1 MTPAVEAG
9 QIEAEV
15 EAGAS
20 TSRRVREAVV
30 AGFAWAVS
38 AAGVIWGSIYL
49 GLGLPGAASYP
60 IGFALVSAVNV
71 LAYRRHRNFRLLAC
85 VQMFA
90 ILLVPAGLMLHLGGL
105 VESGAVGLWSLLA
118 PIGALLVIGSRF
130 ALGVFLAFAAAIV
143 AGLWADDRLGAVE
156 TLGSGARDA
165 FLLLNIVGVSL
176 VAFWAMRIFLTANDR
191 LSIEQHRLREIERSY
206 VAQEAMLRQQE
217 RLAILGKLSAGV
229 AHELNNPAA
238 AAGRATG
245 HLGEVVNRLVEEG
258 ISLAR
263 LGVGAEGLAWLWS
276 MVGEG
281 VSSDPL
287 DVADREDRLVTWL
300 TARSVE
306 NPWELANALAA
317 LGFDGPLLNQAVER
331 FSERQVIGSVQW
343 IADVARARR
352 LLGEVRTSA
361 GRISEIV
368 GALKGYSHM
377 DGATRAPVD
386 VVRGIEDTVVI
397 LRSQLRGIDV
407 DLRFDE
413 ALPPVT
419 GNAGELNQV
428 WTNLLA
434 NAAEALDG
442 SGRIVVTGSCEG
454 ESVRVVV
461 ADDGPGIPAEIV
473 DTIFDPFVTTKA
485 PGQGTGLGLNLTH
498 QIVVDRHGGSITV
511 ESTEGRTVF
520 TVRLPRE
527 EVTESE

>member
-1 MTPAVEAG
+1 MTPAVEAA
-9 QIEAEV
+9 QIGAEV
-15 EAGAS
+15 EAGAF

-38 AAGVIWGSIYL
+38 VAGVIWGSIYL
-49 GLGLPGAASYP
+49 GLGLPLAAVYP
-60 IGFALVSAVNV
+60 FGFAVVSALNA
-71 LAYRRHRNFRLLAC
+71 LGYRRHRHFKLLAC

-90 ILLVPAGLMLHLGGL
+90 ILLVPAVLMLHLGGL
-105 VESGAVGLWSLLA
+105 VSSGAVGLWSLLA
-118 PIGALLVIGSRF
+118 PTGALLVIGPRF
-130 ALGVFLAFAAAIV
+130 ALGVFAAFAGTIV
-143 AGLWADDRLGAVE
+143 AGLWADDRLDAVE
-156 TLGSGARDA
+156 ALGSGAHDA

-176 VAFWAMRIFLTANDR
+176 VAFWAMRIFLGANDR
-191 LSIEQHRLREIERSY
+191 LTLEQTRLREIERSY

-245 HLGEVVNRLVEEG
+245 HLGDVVNRLVDDG
-258 ISLAR
+258 ISLLQ

-276 MVGEG
+276 MVGDG
-281 VSSDPL
+281 ISSDPL
-287 DVADREDRLVTWL
+287 DVSDREDRLVTWL

-306 NPWELANALAA
+306 NPWELANALAD
-317 LGFDGPLLNQAVER
+317 LGFDGAVLNQAMER
-331 FSERQVIGSVQW
+331 FSERQVIGAVQW
-343 IADVARARR
+343 IADVARAQR

-407 DLRFDE
+407 ELEFDE
-413 ALPPVT
+413 ALPHVS

-442 SGRIVVTGSCEG
+442 SGRIVVTGTCEG
-454 ESVRVVV
+454 ANVRVDV

-498 QIVVDRHGGSITV
+498 QIVVDRHAGSITV